1 MLWCRAVQHVGTV
14 PEKEKMKLILS
25 GRQKI
30 DLNALPTSLTG
41 LCSPQYGL
49 TQDEFTYYRAA
60 ACQRAGH
67 GEINKCV
74 RALQTHGQGRLQ
86 MR

>member
-1 MLWCRAVQHVGTV
+1 MLWRRPVQHVGTV
-14 PEKEKMKLILS
+14 PEKEKMKLKS
-25 GRQKI
+25 

-41 LCSPQYGL
+41 LCSPQCGL

-60 ACQRAGH
+60 ACQRAGRR
-67 GEINKCV
+67 EINKFV
-74 RALQTHGQGRLQ
+74 RAIQTRGQGRLQ